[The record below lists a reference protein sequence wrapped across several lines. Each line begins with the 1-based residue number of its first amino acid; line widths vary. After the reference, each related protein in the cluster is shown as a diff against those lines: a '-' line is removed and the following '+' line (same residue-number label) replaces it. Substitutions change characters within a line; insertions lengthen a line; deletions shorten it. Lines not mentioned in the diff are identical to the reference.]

1 MSNYEHGKFVI
12 EENVYTKTI
21 MLTNSYQNKI
31 VVKVTP
37 QDLSTN
43 LFLLNVNNNDRFT
56 VARNNSE
63 EMTVNYVVVESDISN
78 DSQTKQPI
86 LGNISNAS
94 GS

>member
-1 MSNYEHGKFVI
+1 MANYEHGKFVI

-37 QDLSTN
+37 QDLNTN

-56 VARNNSE
+56 VVRNNSE
-63 EMTVNYVVVESDISN
+63 EITVNYVVVESDISN
-78 DSQTKQPI
+78 DSQTNQQI
-86 LGNISNAS
+86 LGNISNAG